1 MMGDKRKVFKS
12 VVWIGFSIYILLLI
26 KLILLKDPQHFFIEL
41 KHLSKDNIEKGES
54 NLILIPFQ
62 TTWVCLSGE
71 KGLWGGIANIG
82 GNLFGFVP
90 MGILLPLLFSRLG
103 TAIKVIATIFLISL
117 CFELT
122 QFFTG
127 VGYCDIDDLIQ
138 NTLGGAIGFWVYNK
152 WIRNRYSTSTK
163 AAQE

>member
-1 MMGDKRKVFKS
+1 MQNRVPQS
-12 VVWIGFSIYILLLI
+12 IIWIAFIVYMLLLV
-26 KLILLKDPQHFFIEL
+26 KFILLKDLSSFLSHL
-41 KHLSKDNIEKGES
+41 KNPSISNIKEGKS
-54 NLILIPFQ
+54 NLILVPFQ
-62 TTWVCLSGE
+62 TTWVCLKLE
-71 KGLWGGIANIG
+71 KGFWNALQNIG
-82 GNLFGFVP
+82 GNLLGFVP
-90 MGILLPLLFSRLG
+90 IGSMLPLLFLKLN
-103 TAIKVIATIFLISL
+103 TAKKAIATVFIISF

-152 WIRNRYSTSTK
+152 WLKDIYSTSTK